1 MQTCSIL
8 QEMVEAVM
16 HNYLPVFISQG
27 RGDDAQSVMWFN
39 WPLKSFTR
47 DPAFLKVVQIGG

>member
-8 QEMVEAVM
+8 QEMVEAVNM
-16 HNYLPVFISQG
+16 HNYLPVFIGQG

-39 WPLKSFTR
+39 
-47 DPAFLKVVQIGG
+47 